1 MNLSVMERDIDMQ
14 TTITQNKF
22 AYSVDEI
29 SRETTL
35 SKAFL
40 RNKIREGELEATR
53 FGRRVLVLAEN
64 LEKFLKNGSK

>member
-1 MNLSVMERDIDMQ
+1 MNLSVMERDVNMQ

>member
-1 MNLSVMERDIDMQ
+1 MNFNAMERNTMTQ
-14 TTITQNKF
+14 ETITQNKF